1 MSPTRLPSPRPRA
14 TTTRIRALRRL
25 FANPLSAATAI
36 SFSLTFVGAGI
47 ALLLGFAPATLPLGA
62 GEVDTG
68 VVLLFV
74 PLCALL
80 FAILV
85 EAARTTIR
93 ESRAGSAAPRA
104 NPMAAWKPGQGE
116 G

>member
-1 MSPTRLPSPRPRA
+1 MSPTKLPRPKRPSLRLPMFRNA
-14 TTTRIRALRRL
+14 
-25 FANPLSAATAI
+25 LSAATAI

-47 ALLLGFAPATLPLGA
+47 ALLLGIIPPRAIVGG
-62 GEVDTG
+62 GEIDTA

-80 FAILV
+80 FAILIEV
-85 EAARTTIR
+85 VRASLREGLQAPKARQ
-93 ESRAGSAAPRA
+93 S
-104 NPMAAWKPGQGE
+104 NPLSAWKPGHGE

>member
-1 MSPTRLPSPRPRA
+1 MSPTRLPKPLRVR
-14 TTTRIRALRRL
+14 TLRRL
-25 FANPLSAATAI
+25 FSNPLSAATAI

-47 ALLLGFAPATLPLGA
+47 ALLFGYLPTHLPLG
-62 GEVDTG
+62 GEPIDTG

-80 FAILV
+80 LAILV
-85 EAARTTIR
+85 EASRSVLKDTTPAPQRT
-93 ESRAGSAAPRA
+93 
-104 NPMAAWKPGQGE
+104 NPLAAWRPGQGE

>member
-1 MSPTRLPSPRPRA
+1 MSPTKLPQPKKPAFRFPRP
-14 TTTRIRALRRL
+14 L
-25 FANPLSAATAI
+25 FRNALSAATAI
-36 SFSLTFVGAGI
+36 SFSLTFVVAGI
-47 ALLLGFAPATLPLGA
+47 ALLLGIIPPRTITGA
-62 GEVDTG
+62 GEIDTA

-85 EAARTTIR
+85 EVVRSILR
-93 ESRAGSAAPRA
+93 EGLQPAKPRRA
-104 NPMAAWKPGQGE
+104 NPLDAWKPGHGE

>member
-1 MSPTRLPSPRPRA
+1 MSPTKLPQPGRAWFKPRRP
-14 TTTRIRALRRL
+14 L
-25 FANPLSAATAI
+25 FRNALSAATAI

-47 ALLLGFAPATLPLGA
+47 ALLLGIIPQRAIIGA
-62 GEVDTG
+62 GEIDTA

-85 EAARTTIR
+85 EVVRSILREGLQAPKARQ
-93 ESRAGSAAPRA
+93 SSPLG
-104 NPMAAWKPGQGE
+104 AWKPGQGE